1 MNIKHLAIVLITIV
15 FSLPLSAN
23 QCVSVNGKLMLFYA
37 NGMINTFYDADKS
50 LAYSYIDLLRQ
61 GNAQN
66 LDIEYQVLENT
77 SEVKEGSVTAEMLE
91 VTAQYLG
98 YQTDFQVNRLR
109 NWYRNKLTD
118 LTAEEDSKFI
128 EILDRFYST
137 VSYDRDLERHLLQ
150 YESAFNSGY
159 KVMTIAHSQG
169 NLYTEKAY
177 KSYLRNN
184 YIHGEDYTILSVGT
198 PIVLPEKEMMLRD
211 VKDPV
216 ALLSDDFP
224 TPGDSI
230 KIDNKSVPE
239 VVTNGE
245 IIPSTL
251 MPYHSYLTYLYGSD
265 SREMIQ
271 NYFSSSIEKLFGG
284 LGGDA
289 VRITPDK
296 GGNSNLDLGVY
307 EASVFGGIPRFAAS
321 SADPQG
327 DLFGP
332 RGSITTSGGKDIYT
346 IKCSD
351 MPPSDI
357 LINGGVWNSGSTY
370 GDSVITV
377 STVDGQTS
385 VGRTRTIEPSQD
397 SSYSGSEG
405 VMIEYSDDGT
415 YKFIH

>member
-1 MNIKHLAIVLITIV
+1 MKIKYFAAILLIAVSSSLYASNICE
-15 FSLPLSAN
+15 SN
-23 QCVSVNGKLMLFYA
+23 DGDLMLFYS
-37 NGMINTFYDADKS
+37 NGMLNTMEEADRS
-50 LAYSYIDLLRQ
+50 LLYSYIELQRIESV
-61 GNAQN
+61 QN
-66 LDIEYQVLENT
+66 LNINYNLLENI
-77 SEVKEGSVTAEMLE
+77 SEVKDGDEIDEFLE
-91 VTAQYLG
+91 VSAQYLG
-98 YQTDFQVNRLR
+98 YQTDFQVQRLKS
-109 NWYRNKLTD
+109 WYKNELTD
-118 LTAEEDSKFI
+118 ITAEEDSKFI

-239 VVTNGE
+239 VVTNGK

-289 VRITPDK
+289 VRITLDK
-296 GGNSNLDLGVY
+296 GGNPNLHLGVY
-307 EASVFGGIPRFAAS
+307 EAAVFGGIPRFAAS
-321 SADPQG
+321 SADPKG

-385 VGRTRTIEPSQD
+385 VGRTRTIDPSQD